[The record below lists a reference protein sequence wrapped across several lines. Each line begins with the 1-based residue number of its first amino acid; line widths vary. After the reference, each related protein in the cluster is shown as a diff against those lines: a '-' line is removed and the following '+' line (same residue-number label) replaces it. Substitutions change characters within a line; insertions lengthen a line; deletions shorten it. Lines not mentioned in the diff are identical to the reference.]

1 MTMASIEKLLKEIL
15 MSYEKKDYEAA
26 EKAADELIAAHPDFP
41 RGQFLKAVILDETGR
56 AAQAEQHYAK
66 AENRYTL
73 WSRLALQLHDI
84 DPARAVVYYERV
96 IKADPENNTIR
107 FMLGSLYEKMG
118 RTSEARSCFQDLQPF
133 REALSRVLI
142 PLGFLI
148 IMISGAVV
156 MMKRGDRSLAFF
168 LVLSAGVCLLWL
180 RRDGGRAVR
189 MWIKKKQYQK

>member
-1 MTMASIEKLLKEIL
+1 MASIEKLLKEIL
-15 MSYEKKDYEAA
+15 TQYEKKSYEAA

-56 AAQAEQHYAK
+56 AAQAEEHYAR

-84 DPARAVVYYERV
+84 DPGRALVYYERV

-118 RTSEARSCFQDLQPF
+118 RTNEARSCFQGLQPV
-133 REALSRVLI
+133 REALSRILI

-148 IMISGAVV
+148 IMISGAII
-156 MMKRGDRSLAFF
+156 MSKRGDRALAFF

-180 RRDGGRAVR
+180 KRDGGKAMR

>member
-1 MTMASIEKLLKEIL
+1 MASIEQLLEEIL
-15 MSYEKKDYEAA
+15 KNYEKKDHKAA
-26 EKAADELIAAHPDFP
+26 EKATDELIAAHPDFP

-56 AAQAEQHYAK
+56 AAQAEPHYAK

-84 DPARAVVYYERV
+84 DPGRAIVYYERV

-107 FMLGSLYEKMG
+107 FMLGTLYEKMG
-118 RTSEARSCFQDLQPF
+118 RANEARSCFQGLQPV
-133 REALSRVLI
+133 REALSRILI

-148 IMISGAVV
+148 IMISGVV
-156 MMKRGDRSLAFF
+156 IMIKRGDRSLAFF

-180 RRDGGRAVR
+180 KRDGGKAVR
-189 MWIKKKQYQK
+189 MWVKKKQYQE